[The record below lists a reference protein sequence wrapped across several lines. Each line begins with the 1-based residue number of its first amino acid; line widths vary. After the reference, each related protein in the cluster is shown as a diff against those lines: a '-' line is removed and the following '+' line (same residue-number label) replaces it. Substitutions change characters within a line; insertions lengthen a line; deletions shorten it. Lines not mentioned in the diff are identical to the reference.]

1 MNWKQGIREVTRLLG
16 KKKLVWFGT
25 RGSDAQS
32 MFHIPQFREIFSI
45 ISPVEDASAI
55 SEVCLEDMTRRRINN
70 NTYEIHL
77 DNSPEVQEFRRRLF
91 ISLGEA
97 SAIVAYRPVKV
108 LTTAYFLRLNFVEYL
123 GLLEERQAQFN
134 YKPFIET
141 ELRKIGV
148 RTIPWQ
154 YYGEH
159 NFPSLVHILE
169 QGPVVIRQASRSM
182 GGEGL
187 LVVDKPSNIEI
198 KEWPSQDGFL
208 AIAPYLEPNVAL
220 NVNACVFKDGSVS
233 IHAPSV
239 QLIGIPLCTNLPLGY
254 CGNDF
259 GQIRNLASGLLSEL
273 ETMTIRVG
281 KWLAHMGYLGAFG
294 IDAIAYHDKIY
305 LTEVNPRFQ
314 NSSVIAAQI
323 DMGLDRVD
331 IYLNHMTAFF
341 GHTAPQQI
349 PLKELAQIQPCIS
362 QVICYNRSPNNML
375 RSADNIHEQGYF
387 KCMNLPKRDVSVV
400 PGGMLFRGVINDLV
414 TTDGYNIIPKYES
427 QLQGLVTDIFET
439 S

>member
-1 MNWKQGIREVTRLLG
+1 M
-16 KKKLVWFGT
+16 
-25 RGSDAQS
+25 
-32 MFHIPQFREIFSI
+32 
-45 ISPVEDASAI
+45 
-55 SEVCLEDMTRRRINN
+55 
-70 NTYEIHL
+70 
-77 DNSPEVQEFRRRLF
+77 
-91 ISLGEA
+91 
-97 SAIVAYRPVKV
+97 
-108 LTTAYFLRLNFVEYL
+108 TTAYFLRLTFVEYL

-208 AIAPYLEPNVAL
+208 AIAPYLKPNVAL

-259 GQIRNLASGLLSEL
+259 GQIRNLDSGLLSEL

-281 KWLAHMGYLGAFG
+281 KWLARMGYLGAFG

-375 RSADNIHEQGYF
+375 RSTDNIHEQGYF

-400 PGGMLFRGVINDLV
+400 PGGMLFRGVINDSV